1 MTNTKLQTA
10 LLRRLGSTKKKAK
23 DGFTLIELMVVI
35 AIVGIL
41 SAVGLPEMLKAQDR
55 AKASVAQQEAVAAAK
70 ECAIYSLAG
79 GAIPTGTQ
87 YESTV
92 TIAAGCAEVE
102 AVTAGSDGAT
112 YTITLTN
119 GVPGPIVESVTP

>member
-79 GAIPTGTQ
+79 GSIPDGSQ

-92 TIAAGCAEVE
+92 TIAAACASVE

-119 GVPGPIVESVTP
+119 GVPGPIVESVS